1 MWGDKFSPSV
11 VDEQPVT
18 THHQTIHEITTAGS
32 LLPHNLLQRIQRQR
46 TTITPHLRELLSQP
60 QHDQQQPFARSHAL
74 VILSSWHD
82 EHVLAILADV
92 LVRHHDTLEDVY
104 DILDATVPAYG
115 AQAIPML
122 ASILQNP
129 DAPRA
134 SRIAVCSTLGLIAHL
149 NPLTLR
155 SISRLLRDMLPH
167 NDTPPPYD
175 YELWS
180 WVVVTLTELRSS
192 TLHSRIDQLFR
203 AGMLDPSI
211 CGRPDEIRKSLNDKI
226 YRITFADPITL
237 YTQCGV

>member
-1 MWGDKFSPSV
+1 MTK
-11 VDEQPVT
+11 
-18 THHQTIHEITTAGS
+18 HHQTIHEITTAGS
-32 LLPHNLLQRIQRQR
+32 LLPRSLLQRIQRQR
-46 TTITPHLRELLSQP
+46 MTLTPQLRALLSQP
-60 QHDQQQPFARSHAL
+60 HDDQHHPFARSHAL

-82 EHVLAILADV
+82 EPVLAILADV
-92 LVRHHDTLEDVY
+92 LLRHHDSLEDLY
-104 DILDATVPAYG
+104 DILDVTVPAYG

-134 SRIAVCSTLGLIAHL
+134 LGLIAHFH
-149 NPLTLR
+149 PLTLR
-155 SISRLLRDMLPH
+155 SISRLLRDVLPS

-180 WVVVTLTELRSS
+180 WVVVTLTELRSH
-192 TLHSRIDQLFR
+192 TLRSRIDQLFR

-226 YRITFADPITL
+226 HRTTFADPITL